1 MKPLLMRILLIQ
13 EKWTPHNQ
21 ALIDALRA
29 GGISVTTWYQE
40 ASHGAGP
47 AITERATPECD
58 TRFYRRNS
66 LDWDF
71 LRQILLSGTAIPV
84 IVGWSNA
91 NTRTA
96 NLLLQMLFRKYVYWS
111 DNPTPTNRNAMG
123 LPKWTLRK
131 VALNLLRLSRARVFA
146 VGSSAEE
153 FFLSCGLA
161 PSRVVNVPVPP
172 PRCSGGTG
180 IDVRAQ
186 EIMGGAGIED
196 SAPYLFAGSRL
207 VKEKGFDILLE
218 AYEILDSEISH
229 APQLVICGSGPE
241 EESLRQFAARLSC
254 GDKVKFVGWQPPELF
269 CRLVAGAQIF
279 VHPARFDAYGATI
292 IAADLGVPVVGSSG
306 AGAVIDRVKDGI
318 TGLIFRNGDSNHLAE
333 QMGKLISDGD
343 LRLSMANNLKADAH
357 NWNSKAVARMFCDGL
372 VGLSR
377 NLTPPPNNR

>member
-1 MKPLLMRILLIQ
+1 MTILLVQ
-13 EKWTPHNQ
+13 ERWTPHNQ
-21 ALIDALRA
+21 GLIDALRES
-29 GGISVTTWYQE
+29 GLKVITWYQE
-40 ASHGAGP
+40 APGGASSSSSGVHVPIAPNFYKHG
-47 AITERATPECD
+47 
-58 TRFYRRNS
+58 S
-66 LDWDF
+66 LDWKF
-71 LRQILLSGTAIPV
+71 LRQVLFCRPAIPV
-84 IVGWSNA
+84 IVGWSNR
-91 NTRTA
+91 NTRAA
-96 NLLLQMLFRKYVYWS
+96 NLILQALFRNYIYWS
-111 DNPTPTNRNAMG
+111 DNPTPTNRKLMG
-123 LPKWTLRK
+123 LLKWGQRK
-131 VALNLLRLSRARVFA
+131 FALGLLRLSRARVFA
-146 VGSSAEE
+146 VGSSAKEY
-153 FFLSCGLA
+153 FLSCGFP

-172 PRCSGGTG
+172 PRYSGGTG
-180 IDVRAQ
+180 IDVQAQ

-254 GDKVKFVGWQPPELF
+254 EDKVKFVGWQPPEIF

-292 IAADLGVPVVGSSG
+292 IAADLGVPIIGSSG
-306 AGAVIDRVKDGI
+306 AGSVIDRVKDGI

-333 QMGKLISDGD
+333 QIGKLISDGD

-377 NLTPPPNNR
+377 NLTPLPNNR

>member
-1 MKPLLMRILLIQ
+1 MTILLVQ
-13 EKWTPHNQ
+13 ETWTPHNQ
-21 ALIDALRA
+21 ALVDALRE
-29 GGISVTTWYQE
+29 GGQKVITWYQE
-40 ASHGAGP
+40 PLSHP
-47 AITERATPECD
+47 DSFSTDAIVRGGKM
-58 TRFYRRNS
+58 RFYRRNS
-66 LDWDF
+66 LDWEF
-71 LRQILLSGTAIPV
+71 LRQLLFSGSAIPV
-84 IVGWSNA
+84 IVGWSNK

-96 NLLLQMLFRKYVYWS
+96 NLLLQVMFRRYVYWS
-111 DNPTPTNRNAMG
+111 DNPTPTNRNSMG
-123 LPKWTLRK
+123 LPKWLLRK
-131 VALNLLRLSRARVFA
+131 MALKVLRLSRARVFA

-180 IDVRAQ
+180 IDVRVQ

-254 GDKVKFVGWQPPELF
+254 GDKVKFVGWQPPEIF

-292 IAADLGVPVVGSSG
+292 IAADLGVPVVGSNG

-318 TGLIFRNGDSNHLAE
+318 TGLIFRNGDSSHLAE
-333 QMGKLISDGD
+333 QIGKLISDGD
-343 LRLSMANNLKADAH
+343 LRLGMANNLKADAH

-377 NLTPPPNNR
+377 NLTPLPNNR